1 MSIKRKDNKG
11 RILREGEIQKADGRY
26 EYRYQDVDGRR
37 KSAYSWRLTETDSV
51 PDGKRY
57 CDALRDIEKVINKNV
72 QDGILNAR
80 RITLNKRWEVYISSK
95 TNLKKTSV
103 EIYQNAYEL
112 YIRHEIGYM
121 SISNITYSVI
131 KSFYAKLVR
140 EYGLSLST
148 MRIVDGILHP
158 LFFNA
163 VRDGY
168 IRLNP
173 TDGVLSDM
181 KKAIDKKEKRQGLTE
196 KQQRAFLT
204 FIQKTPKYRHW
215 YPMFRCL
222 LGTGCRI
229 GEMLALRWDDID
241 WEENVISVSRTMVY
255 YRSNEKNDKN
265 HISTPKTKNGIRCIP
280 MFGSVR
286 SALEE
291 EYERQTREG
300 FRDDVI
306 DGYTGFIWQ
315 SKQGKPLN
323 TYSVNCVIRNIIR
336 DYNETETNTARDEN
350 REAVLLPNFTVHN
363 LRHTFC
369 TRICEKEHDLKIIQ
383 EIMGHSNITTTMNI
397 YNKTN
402 MHRKKES
409 FSTLE
414 AASDIF

>member
-11 RILREGEIQKADGRY
+11 RILREGELQKPDGRY

-37 KSAYSWRLTETDSV
+37 KSVYSWRLTETDLI

-57 CDALRDIEKVINKNV
+57 CDALREMEKAIAHNV

-80 RITLNKRWEVYISSK
+80 KVTLDKRWEAYISSK

-103 EIYQNAYEL
+103 EIYRNTYEL
-112 YIRHEIGYM
+112 YIRNEIGSM

-148 MRIVDGILHP
+148 MRIIDGILHP

-181 KKAIDKKEKRQGLTE
+181 KKEIDEEKKRHGLTE
-196 KQQRAFLT
+196 KQQKAFLA
-204 FIQKTPKYRHW
+204 FVKQSQKYKHW

-229 GEMLALRWDDID
+229 GELLALRWDDID
-241 WEENVISVSRTMVY
+241 WEENVISIARTMVY
-255 YRSNEKNDKN
+255 YRSNDKNDKN
-265 HISTPKTKNGIRCIP
+265 HISTPKTKSGIRCIP
-280 MFGSVR
+280 MFRSVR
-286 SALEE
+286 LALED
-291 EYERQTREG
+291 EYERQSREG

-323 TYSVNCVIRNIIR
+323 VYSVNCVIRNIIR
-336 DYNETETNTARDEN
+336 DYNRMETDLARDET
-350 REAVLLPNFTVHN
+350 REAVLLPNFTAHN

-369 TRICEKEHDLKIIQ
+369 TRMCEKEHDLKIIQ
-383 EIMGHSNITTTMNI
+383 EIMGHSDIATTMNI

-402 MHRKKES
+402 MHRKKKS

-414 AASDIF
+414 ATYDIF